1 MNAMN
6 ADPAI
11 SGAAMQ
17 WLKDWVRR
25 WIPLGRLS
33 YAQEGEDLVLARL
46 LGPMARPGFFVDIG
60 AHHPTRY
67 SNTYYFYRRG
77 WRGINVDPL
86 PGTARLFRR
95 QRPRDISLECG
106 VAAQQGVLTYHAFN
120 DPALNT
126 FSAEEAARKNVAP
139 YRLLGTSQVPVH
151 TLADILTRHLPP
163 GQSIDFLSI
172 DAEGL
177 DHDIVASNDWE
188 KYRPRWVLVELLQT
202 ALADVAGHPTA
213 CLLQTAGYAPCA
225 KTLNTVFFRDQRVP
239 A

>member
-1 MNAMN
+1 M
-6 ADPAI
+6 
-11 SGAAMQ
+11 SAALQ
-17 WLKDWVRR
+17 GLKDFVRR
-25 WIPLGRLS
+25 WIPVGRLS

-46 LGPMARPGFFVDIG
+46 LGPMPRPGFFVDIG

-106 VAAQQGVLTYHAFN
+106 VAAQAGVLTYHAFS

-126 FSAEEAARKNVAP
+126 FSPEEAARKNVAP

-151 TLADILTRHLPP
+151 TLADILARHLPP
-163 GQSIDFLSI
+163 GQAIDFLSI

-177 DHDIVASNDWE
+177 DHDIVASNDWA
-188 KYRPRWVLVELLQT
+188 KFRPRWVLVELLQT
-202 ALADVAGHPTA
+202 PLAGVADHPTA
-213 CLLQTAGYAPCA
+213 RLLQAAGYAPCA
-225 KTLNTVFFRDQRVP
+225 KTLNTVFFQDQRVP